1 MENEQIRQVKDVASN
16 KQRLKSLEGYV
27 GSIDKNV
34 KELDEK
40 FDNLNI
46 EFAKLSTK
54 ITSRQSEHEK
64 VLSIRIWLISLLISA
79 GISTAGL
86 IIKFLK

>member
-1 MENEQIRQVKDVASN
+1 MKEKNGQVLTN
-16 KQRLKSLEGYV
+16 KEALRHLESYV

-40 FDNLNI
+40 FDDLNI
-46 EFAKLSTK
+46 EFTKLSTK
-54 ITSRQSEHEK
+54 ITTERDMHEK

-86 IIKFLK
+86 IIKFSK